1 MSTLAAWTDR
11 INPIVVKE
19 VRQGLRTRV
28 FWICFSLM
36 LLACAVI
43 SLVAFASAEDKGI
56 NQDGAYYFLA
66 FFMCLGVAQFF
77 IIPYSAYRSLARER
91 EDETWVLLTLT
102 GLGPRKI
109 LRGKVGSYLVQAAL
123 YGSAAGPFLLFSY
136 YLNGIDLPTIGVLIA
151 LGIVYTVF
159 LTSVC
164 VCAATLAETRLFRGL
179 IHFALLGALM
189 FAGGLAI
196 GAVTGLTSLGAR
208 LFKEQE
214 FWLILVV
221 GIWAM
226 LSYGLLLFETAAAR
240 LALLT
245 ENYARGPRLALLLQM
260 LGSMGMMLY
269 VWFRLKTDSDV
280 LIAAQ
285 IIFMLNMAG
294 VGIFLS
300 TDYDGQTVAQRQQ
313 TRVFSLLRPGALR
326 GFRFTMILTGF
337 ITATLMMMA
346 PSSGKGS
353 THMEHVVYATA
364 AAGAY
369 VVLYISLAVLL
380 TRSIQNASWSS
391 PPVGRVVFVFLVLI
405 ASGGPPL
412 LALIAGG
419 SASDPVINLFNPM
432 VGMAKFLD
440 SIRPWNDARAM
451 GLSDLV
457 ALGSVSLIAA
467 VVADRVLAARDARSP

>member
-1 MSTLAAWTDR
+1 
-11 INPIVVKE
+11 
-19 VRQGLRTRV
+19 
-28 FWICFSLM
+28 
-36 LLACAVI
+36 
-43 SLVAFASAEDKGI
+43 
-56 NQDGAYYFLA
+56 
-66 FFMCLGVAQFF
+66 MCLGVAQFF

-109 LRGKVGSYLVQAAL
+109 LRGKVGSYLVQAGL

-151 LGIVYTVF
+151 LGIFYTLF

-164 VCAATLAETRLFRGL
+164 VCVATLAETRLLRGL

-189 FAGGLAI
+189 MAGGMAI
-196 GAVTGLTSLGAR
+196 GAVTGITSMGAR
-208 LFKEQE
+208 LFKEKE
-214 FWLILVV
+214 FWLVIAVSM
-221 GIWAM
+221 WAM
-226 LSYGLLLFETAAAR
+226 LSYGLLLFETAASR
-240 LALLT
+240 LSLLT

-260 LGSMGMMLY
+260 LGSVGAMLV
-269 VWFRLKTDSDV
+269 VWWRLKTDSDV
-280 LIAAQ
+280 LVVAQ
-285 IIFMLNMAG
+285 IMFMLNMAG

-313 TRVFSLLRPGALR
+313 TKVFSLLRPGALR
-326 GFRFTMILTGF
+326 GFRFTMILTLI
-337 ITATLMMMA
+337 ITLLLMVMA
-346 PSSGKGS
+346 PSSSKGT
-353 THMEHVVYATA
+353 THIEHVCYAIG

-369 VVLYISLAVLL
+369 VILYISLAILV
-380 TRSIQNASWSS
+380 TRSVQNPAWSS
-391 PPVGRVVFVFLVLI
+391 PGVGRLIFVFLVVL

-419 SASDPVINLFNPM
+419 SASDPIINLFNPV

-451 GLSDLV
+451 GFTDLIALSAV
-457 ALGSVSLIAA
+457 ALIAA
-467 VVADRVLAARDARSP
+467 VVADRVLAARDTRSP